1 MHYRKPCGS
10 ILEAIGNTPLVRLQR
25 VVANLPVEV
34 FAKLE
39 FMNPM
44 GSSKDRISK
53 YMIEAAERDGRLK
66 PGDMI
71 IENSSGNTAMGLAL
85 MAIQK
90 GYRIKVVVRDTISQE
105 KLNQLLAL
113 GAQVHKV
120 DTSLSPEHPDS
131 YNNITPRLARETPN
145 CYFPDQHGNRENNA
159 AHYHSTGPEIWEQM
173 EGRIDYLVAGAGTG
187 GTIGGAGRFLKEKDP
202 TIKIIAVDPVGSVFT
217 DHFRG
222 KKELKAGPYRLEGLG
237 DEFLIPT
244 MDFSVLDDMIQ
255 VTDRQAFHYAR
266 KLVKEEGILGGGSSG
281 AALWAVLQ
289 VAKNMPPT
297 ERPARIVTV
306 FPDGAGRY
314 LSSVF
319 NDAWLA
325 ERGLLEADINE
336 EDHPLP
342 SVALRPPRAP
352 HEVLGQSPST
362 SSTQGG

>member
-10 ILEAIGNTPLVRLQR
+10 VLEAIGNTPLVQLRR
-25 VVANLPVEV
+25 VVEGLPVEV

-66 PGDMI
+66 PGDLI

-113 GAQVHKV
+113 GAEVHKA
-120 DTSLSPEHPDS
+120 DTSLPPEHPDS

-145 CYFPDQHGNRENNA
+145 SYFPDQHGNRENNA
-159 AHYHSTGPEIWEQM
+159 AHYHGTGPEIWEQM

-187 GTIGGAGRFLKEKDP
+187 GTIGGAGRFLKEQDP
-202 TIKIIAVDPVGSVFT
+202 AIQVIAVDPVGSVFT

-222 KKELKAGPYRLEGLG
+222 KQELKAGPYRLEGLG

-255 VTDRQAFHYAR
+255 VTDRQAFHHAR
-266 KLVKEEGILGGGSSG
+266 RLVKEEGILGGGSSG

-289 VAKNMPPT
+289 VASNLPPRD
-297 ERPARIVTV
+297 RPARIVTV

-314 LSSVF
+314 LSSIF
-319 NDAWLA
+319 NDEWLA
-325 ERGLLEADINE
+325 ERGLLEPE
-336 EDHPLP
+336 K
-342 SVALRPPRAP
+342 
-352 HEVLGQSPST
+352 
-362 SSTQGG
+362 

>member
-10 ILEAIGNTPLVRLQR
+10 ILEAIGNTPLVRLRR
-25 VVANLPVEV
+25 VVADLPVEA

-66 PGDMI
+66 PGDTI

-90 GYRIKVVVRDTISQE
+90 GYHLKVVVRDTISQE

-113 GAQVHKV
+113 GAEVLKA
-120 DTSLSPEHPDS
+120 DTSLPPEHPQS

-159 AHYHSTGPEIWEQM
+159 AHYHGTGPEIWEQM
-173 EGRIDYLVAGAGTG
+173 EGRIDVLVAGAGTG
-187 GTIGGAGRFLKEKDP
+187 GTIGGVGRYLKEKDP
-202 TIKIIAVDPVGSVFT
+202 KIKVIAVDPIGSVFT

-222 KKELKAGPYRLEGLG
+222 KKDLKAGPYRIEGLG

-244 MDFSVLDDMIQ
+244 MDFEIIDDMVQ
-255 VTDRQAFHYAR
+255 VTDRQAFHHAR
-266 KLVKEEGILGGGSSG
+266 RLVREEGVLGGGSSG
-281 AALWAVLQ
+281 AALWAIRQ
-289 VAKNMPPT
+289 VAQQLPPMD
-297 ERPARIVTV
+297 RPARLVTV

-314 LSSVF
+314 LSSIF
-319 NDAWLA
+319 NDAWLE
-325 ERGLLEADINE
+325 ERGLLDPEA
-336 EDHPLP
+336 
-342 SVALRPPRAP
+342 
-352 HEVLGQSPST
+352 
-362 SSTQGG
+362 

>member
-1 MHYRKPCGS
+1 MRYRKPCGS
-10 ILEAIGNTPLVRLQR
+10 VLEAIGNTPLVRLRR
-25 VVANLPVEV
+25 VVADLRAEV

-39 FMNPM
+39 FLNPM

-66 PGDMI
+66 PGDLI

-113 GAQVHKV
+113 GAEVHKA
-120 DTSLSPEHPDS
+120 DTSLPPEHPDS

-159 AHYHSTGPEIWEQM
+159 AHYHGTGPEIWEQM
-173 EGRIDYLVAGAGTG
+173 EGRIDLLVAGAGTG
-187 GTIGGAGRFLKEKDP
+187 GTIGGVGRFLKEQDP
-202 TIKIIAVDPVGSVFT
+202 KIQVIAVDPVGSVFT

-222 KKELKAGPYRLEGLG
+222 KTDLQAGPYKIEGLG

-244 MDFSVLDDMIQ
+244 MEFDLIDDMVQ
-255 VTDRQAFHYAR
+255 VTDRQAFHHAR
-266 KLVKEEGILGGGSSG
+266 RLVREEGILGGGSSG
-281 AALWAVLQ
+281 AALWAVRQ
-289 VAKNMPPT
+289 VARALPPMD
-297 ERPARIVTV
+297 RPARIVTV

-314 LSSVF
+314 LSSIF

-325 ERGLLEADINE
+325 ERGLLAAD
-336 EDHPLP
+336 EDEGDRPLP
-342 SVALRPPRAP
+342 PVALRPPRAP
-352 HEVLGQSPST
+352 HALTGQSPATAS
-362 SSTQGG
+362 GPED

>member
-10 ILEAIGNTPLVRLQR
+10 VLEAIGNTPLVRLRR
-25 VVANLPVEV
+25 VVANLPVEA

-39 FMNPM
+39 FLNPM

-53 YMIEAAERDGRLK
+53 FMIEAAERDGRLK
-66 PGDMI
+66 PGDLI

-90 GYRIKVVVRDTISQE
+90 GYRLKVVVRDTISQE

-113 GAQVHKV
+113 GAQVHMA
-120 DTSLSPEHPDS
+120 DTSLPPEHPDS
-131 YNNITPRLARETPN
+131 YNNITPRLARETPG

-159 AHYHSTGPEIWEQM
+159 AHYGGTGPEIWEQM

-187 GTIGGAGRFLKEKDP
+187 GTIGGVGRYLKERDP
-202 TIKIIAVDPVGSVFT
+202 GIKVVAVDPVGSVFSP
-217 DHFRG
+217 HFRG
-222 KKELKAGPYRLEGLG
+222 EQHPKPGPYALEGLG

-244 MDFSVLDDMIQ
+244 MEFEHIDEMYQ
-255 VTDRQAFHYAR
+255 VTDRQAFHHAR
-266 KLVKEEGILGGGSSG
+266 RLVREEGILGGGSSG

-289 VAKNMPPT
+289 VVKHLPPMDH
-297 ERPARIVTV
+297 PARIVTV

-314 LSSVF
+314 LSSIF

-325 ERGLLEADINE
+325 ERGLLEE
-336 EDHPLP
+336 EVGLLEPG
-342 SVALRPPRAP
+342 
-352 HEVLGQSPST
+352 E
-362 SSTQGG
+362 